1 MSNAAQPHTDA
12 PEVGLA
18 DGLPEGLVDGAV
30 KSAGA
35 VRQEVV
41 SIPKRHKFTIFL
53 IAACAISITATAMLW
68 IKLSNIQ
75 EALAR
80 QSADSA
86 AQSIEA
92 RLLAKTAQELSQQ
105 TAARQASTET
115 RLSEVALQRGQL
127 DELMQNLSRSR
138 DENLVVD
145 IESALRLAQQQA
157 QLTGSAEPLL
167 AALKS
172 ADQRLVRAAQPRLT
186 PLLRAIAKDTERVKA
201 TTLADTPGLLIKL
214 DELARMLDD
223 VPLGNKVGLAGSGA
237 ASGAGASAGVGVGVG
252 VGGGAIQAVKK
263 PPAATKNASTS
274 PPDATKT
281 EAVSALSTW
290 ALGFLS
296 AFKDEARNLVRVSR
310 IDSPEAAL
318 LSPEQGFFVR
328 ENLKLRVLNARLGLL
343 ARQTDA
349 SRNDLATVAAVLDK
363 YFDTNARS
371 TQQAS
376 SLVQQLQTQLRA
388 TELPRIDDTLAALTT
403 AAAGR

>member
-252 VGGGAIQAVKK
+252 GGAIQAVKK
-263 PPAATKNASTS
+263 PPAATKNANTS
-274 PPDATKT
+274 PPDAIKT

-296 AFKDEARNLVRVSR
+296 VFKDEARNLVRVSR

-349 SRNDLATVAAVLDK
+349 SRNDLATVANVLDK
-363 YFDTNARS
+363 YFDTKARS

>member
-1 MSNAAQPHTDA
+1 MTDA
-12 PEVGLA
+12 TPPPIAAPELGRADGLA
-18 DGLPEGLVDGAV
+18 DGFVDSSIKAA
-30 KSAGA
+30 SAA
-35 VRQEVV
+35 RQEVI
-41 SIPKRHKFTIFL
+41 STPKSHKFTIFL
-53 IAACAISITATAMLW
+53 IAACALSVTATAMLW
-68 IKLSNIQ
+68 VKLSNIQ

-80 QSADSA
+80 QSADTA

-237 ASGAGASAGVGVGVG
+237 ASGAGASAGVGVG
-252 VGGGAIQAVKK
+252 GGATQTVKK
-263 PPAATKNASTS
+263 PTAVAKNANTS

-281 EAVSALSTW
+281 EAVSALSAW
-290 ALGFLS
+290 ALGYLS

-349 SRNDLATVAAVLDK
+349 SRNDLAAVATVLDK

-376 SLVQQLQTQLRA
+376 ALVQQLQTQLRA
-388 TELPRIDDTLAALTT
+388 TELPRVDDTLAALTT

>member
-1 MSNAAQPHTDA
+1 MTDA
-12 PEVGLA
+12 TPPQTDTAAPAAGLA
-18 DGLPEGLVDGAV
+18 DGLVHGVGA
-30 KSAGA
+30 A
-35 VRQEVV
+35 RQEAI
-41 SIPKRHKFTIFL
+41 STPKSHKFTIFL
-53 IAACAISITATAMLW
+53 IAACALSITATAMLW
-68 IKLSNIQ
+68 VKLSNIQ

-80 QSADSA
+80 QSADTA

-105 TAARQASTET
+105 TAVRQASTET

-145 IESALRLAQQQA
+145 IESAVRLAQQQA

-263 PPAATKNASTS
+263 PTAATKNLNTS

-281 EAVSALSTW
+281 EAVSALSAW
-290 ALGFLS
+290 ALGYLS

-349 SRNDLATVAAVLDK
+349 SRNDLATVATVLDK

-376 SLVQQLQTQLRA
+376 ALVQQLQTQLRA
-388 TELPRIDDTLAALTT
+388 TELPRVDDTLAALTT